1 MSNEPQ
7 AAPSGRAAGRGS
19 LLRAET
25 RRLWSRRMVRVLLV
39 LAALGFLG
47 GVALASTQ
55 HAKPSPARL
64 ADAER
69 RLAQAVA
76 ESEQYREQCLAQD
89 SVPDGAVP
97 DGQAAPTL
105 EEFCGQPVTAEN
117 FGGVEQFLDRQPFE
131 LARAGQAG
139 VVGVSAALGALAFL
153 IGATYVGA
161 EWSTRSMVALL
172 FWEPRRWKVMAVK
185 LVVLAGA
192 LALVALV
199 VEAAWLGAAQLLAN
213 VRGSGAV
220 PAGTWSDLL
229 TGAGRGALFVV
240 LTGLLGFGAA
250 NLIRN
255 TGAALGV
262 GFVYFAVVENII
274 RVLRPRWQEWLLTD
288 NAAALLANGGITIYV
303 PPEVTEG
310 PLTIDQSSGQLVIS
324 NLHGGL
330 VLAAVTA
337 VVVTVGVVL
346 FARRDLS

>member
-1 MSNEPQ
+1 MSTALQPAQ
-7 AAPSGRAAGRGS
+7 PDAAAGRGS

-25 RRLWSRRMVRVLLV
+25 RRLWSRRMIRALLA

-47 GVALASTQ
+47 GVALTSTQ
-55 HAKPSPARL
+55 YAKPSPGVQAE
-64 ADAER
+64 AER

-76 ESEQYREQCLAQD
+76 DSERYRDQCLSQS
-89 SVPDGAVP
+89 SVPDGAAPVGVP
-97 DGQAAPTL
+97 APTL
-105 EEFCGQPVTAEN
+105 EQYCGPPVTAEN
-117 FGGVEQFLDRQPFE
+117 FGGIDSFVDKRPFE
-131 LARAGQAG
+131 LAGDGSGG

-199 VEAAWLGAAQLLAN
+199 VEAAWLGAARMLAE
-213 VRGSGAV
+213 VRGTGAG
-220 PAGTWSDLL
+220 PDGTWSDLL
-229 TGAGRGALFVV
+229 AGAGRGVLFVV
-240 LTGLLGFGAA
+240 LIGLLGFGVA

-262 GFVYFAVVENII
+262 GFVYFAVVETVV
-274 RVLRPRWQEWLLTD
+274 RLFRPRWQEWLLTD
-288 NAAALLANGGITIYV
+288 NAAALLTNGGFIIFV
-303 PPEVTEG
+303 PPETPEG
-310 PLTIDQSSGQLVIS
+310 PFTLEQSSGELVIS

-330 VLAAVTA
+330 VLATVTAAAVTA
-337 VVVTVGVVL
+337 GVVL
-346 FARRDLS
+346 FARRDLA

>member
-1 MSNEPQ
+1 MTTQ
-7 AAPSGRAAGRGS
+7 QTAPAGRGS

-25 RRLWSRRMVRVLLV
+25 RRLWSRRMIRVLLV
-39 LAALGFLG
+39 LAALGLLG
-47 GVALASTQ
+47 GVGLASLE
-55 HAKPSPARL
+55 HARPSPATI

-69 RLAQAVA
+69 RLQQALV
-76 ESEQYREQCLAQD
+76 ESEQYREDCLAQE
-89 SVPDGAVP
+89 SVPDGALP
-97 DGQAAPTL
+97 PGAATPTL
-105 EEFCGQPVTAEN
+105 EEFCGPPATAES

-172 FWEPRRWKVMAVK
+172 FWEPRRSTVMAVK

-192 LALVALV
+192 IALIALV
-199 VEAAWLGAAQLLAN
+199 VEAAWLGAAQLLASL
-213 VRGSGAV
+213 RGSGTA
-220 PAGTWSDLL
+220 PAGTWSDLVS
-229 TGAGRGALFVV
+229 GAARGTLFAV
-240 LTGLLGFGAA
+240 LAGLLGFGAA

-262 GFVYFAVVENII
+262 GFVYFAVVENVV
-274 RVLRPRWQEWLLTD
+274 RVLRPQWQQWLLTD
-288 NAAALLANGGITIYV
+288 NAAALLTKGGISIYL
-303 PPEVTEG
+303 PQEASDG
-310 PLTIDQSSGQLVIS
+310 SFTIDPSTDQLLIS

-337 VVVTVGVVL
+337 VVVTLGVVL

>member
-1 MSNEPQ
+1 MSTEAQGP
-7 AAPSGRAAGRGS
+7 PAGRGS

-25 RRLWSRRMVRVLLV
+25 RRLWSRRMIRVLLV

-47 GVALASTQ
+47 GVALASVE
-55 HAKPSPARL
+55 HAQPSPAGL
-64 ADAER
+64 AEAER
-69 RLAQAVA
+69 RLEQAVA
-76 ESEQYREQCLAQD
+76 ETEQYREDCLRQE
-89 SVPDGAVP
+89 SVPEGAVP
-97 DGQAAPTL
+97 DGAPAPTL
-105 EEFCGQPVTAEN
+105 EEMCGPPVTAEN
-117 FGGVEQFLDRQPFE
+117 FGGVEQFLDKQPFE
-131 LARAGQAG
+131 LAGAGQAG
-139 VVGVSAALGALAFL
+139 VVGVSVALGALAFL

-199 VEAAWLGAAQLLAN
+199 VEAAWLGAARLLAEL
-213 VRGSGAV
+213 RGTGAA

-229 TGAGRGALFVV
+229 TGAGRGTLFVV
-240 LTGLLGFGAA
+240 LMGLLGFGAA

-262 GFVYFAVVENII
+262 GFVYFAVVENVV
-274 RVLRPRWQEWLLTD
+274 RVLRPRWQEWLVTD
-288 NAAALLANGGITIYV
+288 NAAALLNDGGITLYL
-303 PPEVTEG
+303 PQEATDG
-310 PLTIDQSSGQLVIS
+310 SFTIDESTAQLVIS

-337 VVVTVGVVL
+337 VVVTAGVVL